1 MQICGV
7 VSNIL
12 DQLYYPLEHVAW
24 ASDKKLLS
32 VRSDKWWTLST
43 ICWVLSVY
51 FCLIKSLRYL
61 SVIRK
66 HKSKLEVERNVGIEL
81 AMASRLQLN
90 EILTALRCT
99 SDLIYAI
106 HWLPSGI
113 LWSGKLSD
121 LQVGALGTFSSIIS
135 LVQSFYSVTNISM
148 E

>member
-1 MQICGV
+1 MVDFKYNLLGLVC
-7 VSNIL
+7 L
-12 DQLYYPLEHVAW
+12 
-24 ASDKKLLS
+24 LLS
-32 VRSDKWWTLST
+32 YKVSQRTSL
-43 ICWVLSVY
+43 VY
-51 FCLIKSLRYL
+51 RSLRYL